1 MIDPE
6 LLKIM
11 CCPETHQSISL
22 ADPSIV
28 AKLNEQITTGQVRNR
43 GGKVIQE
50 KIEGGLVR
58 EDNKYVYPIRH
69 DIPIML
75 IDEAL
80 PAVHPEG
87 VGVG

>member
-22 ADPSIV
+22 AEPSIV

-58 EDNKYVYPIRH
+58 EDNKYVYPIRQ

-80 PAVHPEG
+80 PVPA
-87 VGVG
+87 

>member
-22 ADPSIV
+22 AEPSIV

-80 PAVHPEG
+80 PVPA
-87 VGVG
+87 

>member
-22 ADPSIV
+22 AEPSIV

-58 EDNKYVYPIRH
+58 EDNNYVYPIRH

-80 PAVHPEG
+80 PVPA
-87 VGVG
+87 